1 VDCGYQR
8 DTYCRMEYLFEL
20 KIGNAKY
27 DSGSCGE
34 EHRHTPE
41 VTMREREEQ
50 QGGDFGEA
58 QFKKYGSFK

>member
-1 VDCGYQR
+1 
-8 DTYCRMEYLFEL
+8 MEYLFEL

>member
-1 VDCGYQR
+1 
-8 DTYCRMEYLFEL
+8 MEYLFEL
-20 KIGNAKY
+20 EIGNAKY

-34 EHRHTPE
+34 YHGRKSE

>member
-1 VDCGYQR
+1 
-8 DTYCRMEYLFEL
+8 MKHLFKLE
-20 KIGNAKY
+20 IGNTEY

-34 EHRHTPE
+34 EHRHNPE
-41 VTMREREEQ
+41 VTVRECEEQ